1 MFENYD
7 VFNRERLTLHC
18 LITLQTPLSHIGE
31 VSGNVSNLKTTKL
44 LDFEGNPR
52 SVFVYSGNAIRNGI
66 LRRVGVA
73 AALTELGIKVNPDTH
88 HTMFAGGRID
98 GGTASDMELDKKIR
112 VLMPWLSVLGT
123 AKPVGVFGTKE
134 AQMVAGR
141 INVGSG
147 YLVCYE
153 SAEYIYNQVP
163 AILPPEIQPTISSLI
178 AAKDKLSLDPFIP
191 TKPAD
196 LDNWNQVKSECLP
209 LVKKVMKTWTEYLTI
224 DQTTRRDSTLDP
236 NLLKFLPT
244 EVQAQ
249 LTGDG
254 KVKEKTK
261 SDQMI
266 AADRLI
272 MPGAKL
278 YSRWDLNCTQIEE
291 GWVFDTLLK
300 FSESPYIG
308 GKGNRGNGRVH
319 LDFWFQ
325 SENDRGLLC
334 SLKDGIMSDSFL
346 NSHQKYQEYINQYQQ
361 FLSEAKTSKELR
373 KLLGE

>member
-7 VFNRERLTLHC
+7 IFDREKLTLHC

-31 VSGNVSNLKTTKL
+31 VSGNVSNLKTAKL

-73 AALTELGIKVNPDTH
+73 AALKELGIKVNPDTH

-98 GGTASDMELDKKIR
+98 GGTASDMQLDKKIR
-112 VLMPWLSVLGT
+112 VLLPWLSVLGT
-123 AKPVGVFGTKE
+123 AKPTGVFAAKD
-134 AQMVAGR
+134 AQMIAGR

-153 SAEYIYNQVP
+153 SAEYVYSQVP
-163 AILPPEIQPTISSLI
+163 AILPPKVQPIMEQLLS
-178 AAKDKLSLDPFIP
+178 AKNRLTSDPFNP
-191 TKPAD
+191 TSVED
-196 LDNWNQVKSECLP
+196 LDHWENTKAKYLP
-209 LVKKVMKTWTEYLTI
+209 LLQKQMKTWTEYLTI

-236 NLLKFLPT
+236 NLLKFLPS
-244 EVQAQ
+244 ENQNQ
-249 LTGDG
+249 LKGDG
-254 KVKEKTK
+254 ATKEKK

-266 AADRLI
+266 ASDRLI

-278 YSRWDLNCTQIEE
+278 YSRWDLTCTQVEQ
-291 GWVFDTLLK
+291 GWIFDTLLK

-325 SENDRGLLC
+325 SGEDKGLLC
-334 SLKDGIMSDSFL
+334 SLKDGILSDRFL
-346 NSHQKYQEYINQYQQ
+346 NSHQKYREYINQYQQ
-361 FLSEAKTSKELR
+361 FLSEAKTSNELR
-373 KLLGE
+373 NLLGS

>member
-7 VFNRERLTLHC
+7 IFDREKLTLHC

-31 VSGNVSNLKTTKL
+31 VSGNVSNLKTAKL

-73 AALTELGIKVNPDTH
+73 AALKELGIKVNPDTH

-98 GGTASDMELDKKIR
+98 GGTASDMQLDKKIR
-112 VLMPWLSVLGT
+112 VLLPWLSVLGT
-123 AKPVGVFGTKE
+123 AKPTGVFAAKD
-134 AQMVAGR
+134 AQMIAGR

-153 SAEYIYNQVP
+153 SAEYVYSQVP
-163 AILPPEIQPTISSLI
+163 AILPPKVQPIMEQLLS
-178 AAKDKLSLDPFIP
+178 AKNRLTSDPFNP
-191 TKPAD
+191 TSVED
-196 LDNWNQVKSECLP
+196 LDRWENTKAKYLP
-209 LVKKVMKTWTEYLTI
+209 LLQKQMKTWTEYLTI
-224 DQTTRRDSTLDP
+224 DQTTRKDSTLDP
-236 NLLKFLPT
+236 NLLKFLPS
-244 EVQAQ
+244 ENQSQ
-249 LTGDG
+249 LKGDG
-254 KVKEKTK
+254 TAREKK

-266 AADRLI
+266 ASDRLI

-278 YSRWDLNCTQIEE
+278 YSRWDLTCTQVEQ
-291 GWVFDTLLK
+291 GWIFDTLLK

-325 SENDRGLLC
+325 SGEDKGLLC
-334 SLKDGIMSDSFL
+334 SLKDGILSDRFL
-346 NSHQKYQEYINQYQQ
+346 NSHQKYREYINQYQQ
-361 FLSEAKTSKELR
+361 FLSEAKTSNELR
-373 KLLGE
+373 NLLGS

>member
-7 VFNRERLTLHC
+7 IFDREKLTLHC

-31 VSGNVSNLKTTKL
+31 VSGNVSNLKTAKL

-73 AALTELGIKVNPDTH
+73 AALKELGIKVNPDTH

-98 GGTASDMELDKKIR
+98 GGTASDMQLDKKIR
-112 VLMPWLSVLGT
+112 VLLPWLSVLGT
-123 AKPVGVFGTKE
+123 AKPTGVFASKD
-134 AQMVAGR
+134 AQMIAGR

-153 SAEYIYNQVP
+153 SAEYVYSQVP
-163 AILPPEIQPTISSLI
+163 AILPPKVQPIMEQLLS
-178 AAKDKLSLDPFIP
+178 AKNRLTSDPFNP
-191 TKPAD
+191 TSVED
-196 LDNWNQVKSECLP
+196 LDRWENTKAKYLP
-209 LVKKVMKTWTEYLTI
+209 LLQKQMKTWTEYLTI

-236 NLLKFLPT
+236 NLLKFLPS
-244 EVQAQ
+244 ENQSQ
-249 LTGDG
+249 LKGDG
-254 KVKEKTK
+254 TAREKK

-266 AADRLI
+266 ASDRLI

-278 YSRWDLNCTQIEE
+278 YSRWDLTCTQVEQ
-291 GWVFDTLLK
+291 GWIFDTLLK

-325 SENDRGLLC
+325 SGEDKGLLC
-334 SLKDGIMSDSFL
+334 SLKDGILSDRFL
-346 NSHQKYQEYINQYQQ
+346 NSHQKYREYINQYQQ
-361 FLSEAKTSKELR
+361 FLSEAKTSNELR
-373 KLLGE
+373 NLLGS

>member
-1 MFENYD
+1 MFDNYNIFD
-7 VFNRERLTLHC
+7 TEKLTLHC

-44 LDFEGNPR
+44 LDFEDNPR

-73 AALTELGIKVNPDTH
+73 AVLTELGIKVNPDTH

-112 VLMPWLSVLGT
+112 VFMPWLSVLGT
-123 AKPVGVFGTKE
+123 AKPIGVFGTKE

-141 INVGSG
+141 SNIGSG

-153 SAEYIYNQVP
+153 SAEYVYNQLP
-163 AILPPEIQPTISSLI
+163 AILPPEIQPTMALLTEAKTRLSS
-178 AAKDKLSLDPFIP
+178 DPFVS
-191 TKPAD
+191 TKPED
-196 LDNWNQVKSECLP
+196 LTNWNQAKSECLP
-209 LVKKVMKTWTEYLTI
+209 LVKKAMKTWTEYLTI

-236 NLLKFLPT
+236 NLLKFLPP

-254 KVKEKTK
+254 KTKEKTK

-266 AADRLI
+266 ASDRLI

-278 YSRWDLNCTQIEE
+278 YSRWDLTCTQIEE
-291 GWVFDTLLK
+291 GWIFDTLLK

-325 SENDRGLLC
+325 SSHERGLLC
-334 SLKDGIMSDSFL
+334 SLKDGIMGDRFL
-346 NSHQKYQEYINQYQQ
+346 NSHQKYREYISQYQQ

>member
-1 MFENYD
+1 MFDNYNIFD
-7 VFNRERLTLHC
+7 TEKLTLHC

-112 VLMPWLSVLGT
+112 VFMPWLSVLGT
-123 AKPVGVFGTKE
+123 AKPIGVFGTKE

-141 INVGSG
+141 SNIGSG

-153 SAEYIYNQVP
+153 SAEYVYNQLP
-163 AILPPEIQPTISSLI
+163 AILPPEIQPTMALLTEAKTRLSS
-178 AAKDKLSLDPFIP
+178 DPFVS
-191 TKPAD
+191 TKPED
-196 LDNWNQVKSECLP
+196 LTNWNQAKSECLP
-209 LVKKVMKTWTEYLTI
+209 LIKKAMKTWTEYLTI

-236 NLLKFLPT
+236 NLLKFLPS

-254 KVKEKTK
+254 KTKEKTK

-266 AADRLI
+266 ASDRLI

-278 YSRWDLNCTQIEE
+278 YSRWDLTCTQIEE
-291 GWVFDTLLK
+291 GWIFDTLLK

-325 SENDRGLLC
+325 SDHERGLLC
-334 SLKDGIMSDSFL
+334 SLKDGIMGDRFL
-346 NSHQKYQEYINQYQQ
+346 NSHQKYREYISQYQQ

>member
-7 VFNRERLTLHC
+7 IFDREKLTLHC

-31 VSGNVSNLKTTKL
+31 VSGNVSNLKTAKL

-73 AALTELGIKVNPDTH
+73 AALKELGIKVNPDTH

-98 GGTASDMELDKKIR
+98 GGTASDMQLDKKIR
-112 VLMPWLSVLGT
+112 VLLPWLSVLGT
-123 AKPVGVFGTKE
+123 AKPTGVFAAKD
-134 AQMVAGR
+134 AQMIAGR
-141 INVGSG
+141 TNVGSG

-153 SAEYIYNQVP
+153 SAEYVYSQVP
-163 AILPPEIQPTISSLI
+163 AILPPKVQPIMEQLLS
-178 AAKDKLSLDPFIP
+178 AKNRLTSDPFNP
-191 TKPAD
+191 TSVED
-196 LDNWNQVKSECLP
+196 LDHWENTKAKYLP
-209 LVKKVMKTWTEYLTI
+209 LLQKQMKTWTEYLTI

-236 NLLKFLPT
+236 NLLKFLPS
-244 EVQAQ
+244 ENQNQ
-249 LTGDG
+249 LKGDSAA
-254 KVKEKTK
+254 KEKK

-266 AADRLI
+266 ASDRLI

-278 YSRWDLNCTQIEE
+278 YSRWDLTCTQVEQ
-291 GWVFDTLLK
+291 GWIFDTLLK

-325 SENDRGLLC
+325 SGEDKGLLC
-334 SLKDGIMSDSFL
+334 SLKDGILSDRFL
-346 NSHQKYQEYINQYQQ
+346 KSHQKYREYINQYQQ
-361 FLSEAKTSKELR
+361 FLSEAKTSNELR
-373 KLLGE
+373 NLLGS